1 MSLRNHLVPPPKFCL
16 SSLCK
21 FKLPSCLKCR
31 QLSRNKENLGV
42 TEGVYVPHSS
52 VTVTNER
59 TVQFCN
65 LSFQYKAMT
74 IFYHRSMNICKTF
87 WEHFAAPNNYH
98 EFAYWWFIENAGC
111 KKGVLGIRIMYVF
124 LQWKRQT
131 QRVNN
136 LFEVSI
142 IDDVEKRENVLD
154 IF

>member
-1 MSLRNHLVPPPKFCL
+1 MVNSTISNSDHKTMSLRNHLVPPPKFCL

-87 WEHFAAPNNYH
+87 WEHFAPNNYH
-98 EFAYWWFIENAGC
+98 EFAYWWFIENAGR
-111 KKGVLGIRIMYVF
+111 KKGGYWIWTRN
-124 LQWKRQT
+124 Q
-131 QRVNN
+131 NN
-136 LFEVSI
+136 VC
-142 IDDVEKRENVLD
+142 
-154 IF
+154 IFAMKKADPKG